1 MEFQLAL
8 LYCLGLRLGKEP
20 AVSCINFYD
29 KWKMRNNPFVE
40 LKSSLSCSDTKKHVY
55 SIFSHCAFARLKFQ
69 YLWQRWLEW
78 RTVGWRSCP
87 RSQLKT
93 QTKISQVGFRW
104 RCSSKTRHPSSQ
116 LTLQFCA
123 MCAYSPPHH
132 FQQLIL
138 RFYIMVSISC
148 ICHLPSVFYIKRS
161 RSRSTYG
168 LLWSLGRTQFS
179 CPSRVLRDQWTNHLR
194 TALKTHSRGG

>member
-123 MCAYSPPHH
+123 MCACSPPPTTTTSNSWYYG
-132 FQQLIL
+132 FTSWFPFL
-138 RFYIMVSISC
+138 VSV
-148 ICHLPSVFYIKRS
+148 ICL
-161 RSRSTYG
+161 
-168 LLWSLGRTQFS
+168 QFS
-179 CPSRVLRDQWTNHLR
+179 TSSVAGVEALMGCCGAWAGPSSAAPVGSSETSGQIT
-194 TALKTHSRGG
+194 

>member
-1 MEFQLAL
+1 MKNEKQSFCRVKKFTQLQRHKET
-8 LYCLGLRLGKEP
+8 CL
-20 AVSCINFYD
+20 IN
-29 KWKMRNNPFVE
+29 
-40 LKSSLSCSDTKKHVY
+40 
-55 SIFSHCAFARLKFQ
+55 FSHCAFARLKFQ

-104 RCSSKTRHPSSQ
+104 RCSSKTIHPSSQ

-123 MCAYSPPHH
+123 MCACSPPYYHHHHH

-138 RFYIMVSISC
+138 WFYIMVSISC

-168 LLWSLGRTQFS
+168 LLWNLGRTQFS

>member
-29 KWKMRNNPFVE
+29 KWKIRNNPFVE
-40 LKSSLSCSDTKKHVY
+40 LKSSLRCSDTKKYVY

-116 LTLQFCA
+116 LTLQFWYYGFTA
-123 MCAYSPPHH
+123 WFP
-132 FQQLIL
+132 FL
-138 RFYIMVSISC
+138 VSV
-148 ICHLPSVFYIKRS
+148 ICL
-161 RSRSTYG
+161 
-168 LLWSLGRTQFS
+168 QFS
-179 CPSRVLRDQWTNHLR
+179 TSSVAGVEALMGCCGAWAGPSSAAPVGSSETSGQIT
-194 TALKTHSRGG
+194 